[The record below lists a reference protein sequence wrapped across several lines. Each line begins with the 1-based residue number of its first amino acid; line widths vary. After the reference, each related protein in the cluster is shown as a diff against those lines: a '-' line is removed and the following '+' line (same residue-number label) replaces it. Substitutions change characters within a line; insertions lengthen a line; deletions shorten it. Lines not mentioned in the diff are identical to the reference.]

1 MKKQMNKKF
10 WRTFGTVF
18 LEALVI
24 VTVILV
30 FLWMNQLAYYSF
42 SNVPY
47 DKNKEQEIT
56 VQITDNT
63 EIMDLSDTLKQKEIV
78 GSRYAMVIRYYCSD
92 YQYYELCPGTYQI
105 SADMGIDDLLD
116 EFTGR

>member
-1 MKKQMNKKF
+1 MNKKF

-24 VTVILV
+24 VTVILI

-47 DKNKEQEIT
+47 DKSREEETT
-56 VQITDNT
+56 VRITDDT
-63 EIMDLSDTLKQKEIV
+63 GITDLSYQLKDEEMI
-78 GSRYAMVIRYYCSD
+78 GSRYAMVLRYYCSD
-92 YQYYELCPGTYQI
+92 YQYYELCPGTYKV
-105 SADMGIDDLLD
+105 STSMGIDDMLD